1 MTPNK
6 ELSSLENTDGHE
18 LTRGQRGGF
27 MENCYCL
34 SSRSV
39 FCPPHPPGMSVGT
52 LGERWYKR
60 VSLRQH
66 TIH

>member
-39 FCPPHPPGMSVGT
+39 FCPPPSPRNVSRNPG
-52 LGERWYKR
+52 GE
-60 VSLRQH
+60 VV
-66 TIH
+66 